1 MRGDSSM
8 PTVIPARCCARP
20 IEGGGEPTVPGR
32 MERMTLIDRP
42 SARRS
47 VDALTAIG
55 FGVLASAPE
64 PGLFMALLTGI
75 AAIAI
80 GLWSRGPRAGLGG
93 LAVLVV
99 VSMARAT
106 WLDGH
111 WLYVAEALPP
121 ALMRAGVPWLHGLAV
136 RQYIVLG
143 RLEIDPALPES
154 ARTSLLHARND
165 LAHAVERLGDSVSD
179 LRSGAPVLPMGA
191 ASVDALLAR
200 ARAAG
205 ARITV
210 QGLPEPR
217 RLQDFG
223 G

>member
-8 PTVIPARCCARP
+8 HTVIPARCCAPP
-20 IEGGGEPTVPGR
+20 IEGGGEP
-32 MERMTLIDRP
+32 
-42 SARRS
+42 
-47 VDALTAIG
+47 LTAIG

-111 WLYVAEALPP
+111 WLYVAEELPP
-121 ALMRAGVPWLHGLAV
+121 ALMRAGVP
-136 RQYIVLG
+136 
-143 RLEIDPALPES
+143 
-154 ARTSLLHARND
+154 
-165 LAHAVERLGDSVSD
+165 
-179 LRSGAPVLPMGA
+179 
-191 ASVDALLAR
+191 
-200 ARAAG
+200 
-205 ARITV
+205 
-210 QGLPEPR
+210 
-217 RLQDFG
+217 
-223 G
+223 